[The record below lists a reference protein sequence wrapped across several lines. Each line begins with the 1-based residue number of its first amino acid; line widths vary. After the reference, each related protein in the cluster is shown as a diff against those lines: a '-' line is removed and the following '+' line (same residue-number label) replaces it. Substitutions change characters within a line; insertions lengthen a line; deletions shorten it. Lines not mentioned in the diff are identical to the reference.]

1 MNFETVLS
9 WISIP
14 SILSSPWIRGAPQ
27 VGLDLAISRIS
38 LRVPGATCGRPGL
51 RLDLILQRSLNP
63 LRCHRITVSGLTRI
77 SALFQSCHILERITQ
92 KIRSRVRIAGRL
104 VCRLRMAS
112 CWRRARFS
120 TARCRSSARMS
131 IRKGKISVSM
141 VPGSV
146 RPSVSTV
153 NNVKQDEQTLG
164 AGEAQRGSGPD
175 VPRIKEAGQGPAF
188 GV

>member
-1 MNFETVLS
+1 MDLDPEHPEFPVDTRS
-9 WISIP
+9 
-14 SILSSPWIRGAPQ
+14 APGR
-27 VGLDLAISRIS
+27 VGLGHFQNQPAGTRSNLRSSGPAPRSGPPEKPESLAVPPNHS
-38 LRVPGATCGRPGL
+38 L
-51 RLDLILQRSLNP
+51 
-63 LRCHRITVSGLTRI
+63 SGLTRI